1 MDLAGT
7 PNDMIQVFNAVAC
20 IILGPII
27 QKGLYPTLTKYKIP
41 FKPVARI
48 TAAFF
53 FMSFAMAYAAGIQ
66 KLIYSRG
73 PCYEYPLACAASD
86 NGRLPNSVIVWVQV
100 PVYFI
105 LAVGEILGFVTALEY
120 SYSKAPRDMKAMVQ
134 AFTQLMAGI
143 GAALGMAISPA
154 ASDPNLVKFY
164 AALAAVMAG
173 TAVVFWLL
181 FHEYDRIDDD
191 LDAQQA
197 TTDRVEDDKD
207 T

>member
-1 MDLAGT
+1 
-7 PNDMIQVFNAVAC
+7 
-20 IILGPII
+20 
-27 QKGLYPTLTKYKIP
+27 
-41 FKPVARI
+41 
-48 TAAFF
+48 
-53 FMSFAMAYAAGIQ
+53 
-66 KLIYSRG
+66 
-73 PCYEYPLACAASD
+73 
-86 NGRLPNSVIVWVQV
+86 VIVWVQV